1 MRDSPQKAVP
11 SGALDCLDKREQ
23 AFDPTRRLVTEPV
36 STKTQRKSFMNELP
50 LRQHDPSRISRND
63 PAMETSRP
71 LFRPETVAGFFLMLA
86 IFSGCTLDFTGDRFQ
101 RLELFLTSSEALTA
115 GDSRLVHTSFFPD
128 QVTVRKRW
136 VRISGRVDAAGAGPL
151 PARVAVVARFEDAES
166 GRQQSRVSL
175 NLGIKTDGTFSAR
188 KRLKKNIE
196 AESMMTVSLSPTGT
210 DFPVGAAV
218 RLCVD
223 LAESKKDLGR
233 TPDCSREGGDDGGG
247 GNGAVTLTELQ
258 SSLFTPTCALAGCHN
273 AASARA
279 GLVLE
284 DGLTFEETVNVASSQ
299 VPSIDI
305 VEPGDPERSYLIKK
319 LRGDSDI
326 SGARMPD
333 GGPFLSA
340 ERIADVASWIDSG
353 APEN

>member
-11 SGALDCLDKREQ
+11 SGALDCLDRREQ

-36 STKTQRKSFMNELP
+36 SAKTQRTSFMNELP
-50 LRQHDPSRISRND
+50 HRQHDPSRLSGD
-63 PAMETSRP
+63 APAMRTSRP
-71 LFRPETVAGFFLMLA
+71 LLRLDTVAGLFLTIA

-101 RLELFLTSSEALTA
+101 RLELFLASSEALTA
-115 GDSRLVHTSFFPD
+115 NESRLVHTSFFPD

-136 VRISGRVDAAGAGPL
+136 VRLSGRVDGAGTGPL
-151 PARVAVVARFEDAES
+151 PARVTVVARFQDAES
-166 GRQQSRVSL
+166 GRQQSRISL
-175 NLGIKTDGTFSAR
+175 NLGIKADGTFSAR
-188 KRLKKNIE
+188 KRIKKNVQANSI
-196 AESMMTVSLSPTGT
+196 MTVSLSPTGF

-223 LAESKKDLGR
+223 LAESKRDMGR
-233 TPDCSREGGDDGGG
+233 TPDCSRDGGDDGGG
-247 GNGAVTLTELQ
+247 GDGSVTLTELQ

-284 DGLTFEETVNVASSQ
+284 DGLTFEATVNVASSQ